1 MSQVNTP
8 LVVDLDGTLIR
19 SDLLIE
25 SFLGLLKKNPLYIFM
40 VFVWLFRGRATLKLE
55 IAKRVDIDIAVLPYN
70 PSLLAYLKEQ
80 QSSGRKLYLA
90 TASPQK
96 YADQVAQHL
105 GIFAE
110 AFGTHDDLN
119 LKASKKAEL
128 LCNKFGDKGF
138 VYAGDS
144 NADLKVW
151 PKAAAALVVTRDSNF
166 SKRVAAIAE
175 IEEVI
180 SESKP
185 GLKIYLKACRVH
197 QWVKNALVFVPIAAA
212 QRFTEV
218 DLILD
223 TALAFLAFSLCASSV
238 YLLNDLLDLDADRH
252 HKSKRKRPFAAG
264 TLPPLHGILMIPVLL
279 VLVAL
284 IVVYL
289 PVWFAITL
297 VVYYVLTTAY
307 SFQLKKRIMLDVIVL
322 AGLYTIRLVAGAT
335 ATGITLSYW
344 LLAFSMFIFLSLAMV
359 KRYTEL
365 VQLKDSAQST
375 KTKGRGYVVD
385 DLPLLSSLG
394 GAAGYLSVLVF
405 ALYANSDAVR
415 ANYAEPEL
423 LWAACPILLFW
434 ISRVW
439 VLAHRG
445 QMHDDPIV
453 FAIKDN
459 VSRISGVLIAMVLVI
474 AAQAQQL

>member
-40 VFVWLFRGRATLKLE
+40 VVIWMLRSRATLKLE
-55 IAKRVDIDIAVLPYN
+55 IAKRVDIDVAVLPYN
-70 PSLLAYLKEQ
+70 HVLIAYLKEQ
-80 QSSGRKLYLA
+80 KSAGRKIYLA
-90 TASPQK
+90 TASAQK
-96 YADQVAQHL
+96 YADQVAEHL
-105 GIFAE
+105 ALFDE
-110 AFGTHDDLN
+110 AFGTGENSN
-119 LKASKKAEL
+119 LKASKKAAL
-128 LCNKFGDKGF
+128 LCEKFGEKGF
-138 VYAGDS
+138 VYAGDAK
-144 NADLKVW
+144 ADLKVW
-151 PKAAAALVVTRDSNF
+151 PSAQAAVVVTRDTAF
-166 SKRVAAIAE
+166 AKQVAAIVE
-175 IEEVI
+175 IEELI
-180 SESKP
+180 TEPKP
-185 GLKIYLKACRVH
+185 GVKKYLKACRIH
-197 QWVKNALVFVPIAAA
+197 QWVKNALVFVPVAAA
-212 QRFTEV
+212 QRITEV
-218 DLILD
+218 DLILE
-223 TALAFLAFSLCASSV
+223 TGLAFLAFSLCASSV

-252 HKSKRKRPFAAG
+252 HPSKRNRPFAAG
-264 TLPPLHGILMIPVLL
+264 TLPPLHGIFMIPVLL
-279 VLVAL
+279 LLVAI

-289 PVWFAITL
+289 PVWFAVTL
-297 VVYYVLTTAY
+297 LIYYVLTTAY

-365 VQLKDSAQST
+365 IQLKDAAQSN

-394 GAAGYLSVLVF
+394 GSAGYLSVLVF

-415 ANYAEPEL
+415 GNYAEPEL
-423 LWAACPILLFW
+423 LWAVCPILLFW

-445 QMHDDPIV
+445 QMDDDPIV

-459 VSRISGVLIAMVLVI
+459 VSRVSGMLIAAVLII
-474 AAQAQQL
+474 AAQQL